1 MKINYFFVFMKKQIF
16 FLGAFAIFSLPTV
29 TLAEVSSQKNTN
41 IEQKILIKRIED
53 LEKEIQT
60 LKSLVKSQS
69 SIKSTDSKEL
79 ITKESKNGEDIAAN
93 FTGRYVNLSIGNGS
107 LTETSDLSAK
117 CSPTCLEDGTTYHT
131 PISDSNYDVSKGESD
146 PNNENSISL
155 ALGKNW
161 QIGDYVTGL
170 RGGISYGKGGE
181 LTSIFDDLNT
191 ILTRNSADSASPQL
205 YEETNTLNIIPSNFK
220 SELTFLVGRPF
231 NKVMPYLYTGIE
243 GRQFKTELNH
253 YYVVTPTDLSNFEI
267 GEGSN
272 TEKKFNIAPII
283 GMGLSYALSPKVNID
298 WNAGFSF
305 HELENTIDSHT
316 IKIYDDGEI
325 LDENTFDESST
336 TTKTDLTEF
345 NTQIGV
351 NFFF

>member
-1 MKINYFFVFMKKQIF
+1 MKKQIF

-29 TLAEVSSQKNTN
+29 TFAEVSSQKTTN
-41 IEQKILIKRIED
+41 IEQQILMQRIEN

-60 LKSLVKSQS
+60 LKSLIKSVS
-69 SIKSTDSKEL
+69 SIKSNSTKEL
-79 ITKESKNGEDIAAN
+79 ITKESKDGEGIAAN
-93 FTGRYVNLSIGNGS
+93 FTGRYVNLSIGNGN
-107 LTETSDLSAK
+107 LTETSDISAK
-117 CSPTCLEDGTTYHT
+117 CSPTCLDNGNTYHT
-131 PISDSNYDVSKGESD
+131 AITSTWYDLSKGKSDSNH
-146 PNNENSISL
+146 ENSISF

-161 QIGDYVTGL
+161 QIGDYITGL

-181 LTSIFDDLNT
+181 LTSIFDDVNT
-191 ILTRNSADSASPQL
+191 INIRRSADSGNPL
-205 YEETNTLNIIPSNFK
+205 TYEETNTLNIIPSNFK
-220 SELTFLVGRPF
+220 SELTFIVGRPF

-253 YYVVTPTDLSNFEI
+253 SFTSSNAADETNFDT

-272 TEKKFNIAPII
+272 TEEKLNIAPIAGI
-283 GMGLSYALSPKVNID
+283 GLSYALSPRVNID

-316 IKIYDDGEI
+316 FKEYQNNTYIDG
-325 LDENTFDESST
+325 NTYDESST

-345 NTQIGV
+345 NSQIGV

>member
-1 MKINYFFVFMKKQIF
+1 MKKHIR
-16 FLGAFAIFSLPTV
+16 FLSASAIFLFPTISF
-29 TLAEVSSQKNTN
+29 AEVSSQKTIN
-41 IEQKILIKRIED
+41 IEQEILIKRIED

-69 SIKSTDSKEL
+69 SIKSTGSKEL
-79 ITKESKNGEDIAAN
+79 ITKEAKNDDIAAN
-93 FTGRYVNLSIGNGS
+93 FTGRYVNLSIGNGN
-107 LTETSDLSAK
+107 LNETSDISAK
-117 CSPTCLEDGTTYHT
+117 CSPTCEGDGSTYHYPST
-131 PISDSNYDVSKGESD
+131 ELHYGFSKGESD
-146 PNNENSISL
+146 PNHENSISL

-170 RGGISYGKGGE
+170 RGGISYGKGGK
-181 LTSIFDDLNT
+181 LTSIFDDVNT
-191 ILTRNSADSASPQL
+191 ILIRNNADTLSPQL

-220 SELTFLVGRPF
+220 SELTFIVGRPF

-253 YYVVTPTDLSNFEI
+253 SFTSSNAADETNFDT

-272 TEKKFNIAPII
+272 TEEKLNIAPIAGI
-283 GMGLSYALSPKVNID
+283 GLSYALSPRVNID

-316 IKIYDDGEI
+316 FKEYQNNTYIDG
-325 LDENTFDESST
+325 NTYDESST

-345 NTQIGV
+345 NSQIGV

>member
-1 MKINYFFVFMKKQIF
+1 MKKQIF

-69 SIKSTDSKEL
+69 SIKSTGSKEL
-79 ITKESKNGEDIAAN
+79 ITKESKNDEDIAAN

-107 LTETSDLSAK
+107 LTETSDISAK
-117 CSPTCLEDGTTYHT
+117 CSPICQDNGNTYHT
-131 PISDSNYDVSKGESD
+131 PITNLHYGFSKGESD
-146 PNNENSISL
+146 PNHENSISL

-253 YYVVTPTDLSNFEI
+253 SYISTSSANPANFEI

-272 TEKKFNIAPII
+272 TEEKFNIAPIVGI
-283 GMGLSYALSPKVNID
+283 GLSYALSPKINID
-298 WNAGFSF
+298 WKAGFNF

-316 IKIYDDGEI
+316 IKDYVNQAFQ
-325 LDENTFDESST
+325 DENTFDESST

>member
-1 MKINYFFVFMKKQIF
+1 MKIYYFFICMKKQIF

-29 TLAEVSSQKNTN
+29 TLAEVSSQKTTN
-41 IEQKILIKRIED
+41 IEQEILIKRIED

-69 SIKSTDSKEL
+69 SIKSTGSKEL
-79 ITKESKNGEDIAAN
+79 ITKEAKNDDIAAN
-93 FTGRYVNLSIGNGS
+93 FTGRYVNLSIGNGN
-107 LTETSDLSAK
+107 LNETSDISAK
-117 CSPTCLEDGTTYHT
+117 CSPTCEEDGSTYHY
-131 PISDSNYDVSKGESD
+131 PSSELHYGFSKGESD
-146 PNNENSISL
+146 PNHENSISL

-170 RGGISYGKGGE
+170 RGGISYGKGGK
-181 LTSIFDDLNT
+181 LTSIFDDVNT
-191 ILTRNSADSASPQL
+191 ILIRNSADSNSPQL

-253 YYVVTPTDLSNFEI
+253 SYISTNPLDQLDFEI
-267 GEGSN
+267 GEGIN
-272 TEKKFNIAPII
+272 TEEKFNIAPII
-283 GMGLSYALSPKVNID
+283 GIGLSYALSPKVNID
-298 WNAGFSF
+298 WKAGFNF

-316 IKIYDDGEI
+316 LKDYLNLEYQ
-325 LDENTFDESST
+325 DENTFDESST